1 VRSDAEERLVSMS
14 FEAAGRTDVGMV
26 RRTNQDTFVV
36 AELLALA
43 VVCDG
48 MGGPA
53 GGEVAS
59 QVAIESFV
67 EVARQELEASRSAD
81 GERTTRALCRAAAAA
96 NRAVRAKAS
105 YDTRLR
111 GMGTTLV
118 AARLDGT
125 ELTVLNVGDS
135 RAYVSRGGVMRR
147 VTQDH
152 SYVAEQMRMGLM
164 TEGEAER
171 SPFAAAI
178 TRAVGIDDDV
188 KPDFY
193 AERVE
198 AGDVLLLCSDGLVR
212 HMKDEEIARLVSD
225 AKATPGEIC
234 ERLIATVNARGGT
247 DNVTC
252 VVMRFGVG
260 SAQG

>member
-1 VRSDAEERLVSMS
+1 
-14 FEAAGRTDVGMV
+14 MV
-26 RRTNQDTFVV
+26 
-36 AELLALA
+36 ESLGLA

-59 QVAIESFV
+59 GLAIESFV

-81 GERTTRALCRAAAAA
+81 GERTKRALCRAAAAA

-105 YDTRLR
+105 YDKRLR

-118 AARLDGT
+118 AARLDGG
-125 ELTVLNVGDS
+125 ELAVVNVGDS
-135 RAYVSRGGVMRR
+135 RAYMARGGGMRQL
-147 VTQDH
+147 TLDH

-164 TEGEAER
+164 TQGEAER
-171 SPFAAAI
+171 SPMQSAI

-188 KPDFY
+188 QPDFY
-193 AERVE
+193 TEPVE
-198 AGDVLLLCSDGLVR
+198 AEDVLLLCSDGLVR
-212 HMKDEEIARLVSD
+212 HMRDEEIAKVLSD
-225 AKATPGEIC
+225 EKARPQEIC

-252 VVMRFGVG
+252 VVIRFG
-260 SAQG
+260 